1 MVSRQTRV
9 LPRPNGPGKNPPV
22 GDTNT
27 VMALSTASSSR
38 PGALGDAGIDT
49 VFGAV
54 VCAASAGVHGALVV
68 PHAREST
75 LMALAFA
82 FATVALAGAALSLA
96 LIPGPAISAAAAA
109 LLFAVAGAYLL
120 SRTSGIPGLVAH
132 PEPFDTLGTTVSL
145 LEAAA
150 AIVAVRQTTARRH

>member
-1 MVSRQTRV
+1 
-9 LPRPNGPGKNPPV
+9 
-22 GDTNT
+22 
-27 VMALSTASSSR
+27 MAISTASSSR
-38 PGALGDAGIDT
+38 RVALRATGIDT

-54 VCAASAGVHGALVV
+54 VCAASAGVHGALIV

-75 LMALAFA
+75 LMGLAFA

-96 LIPGPAISAAAAA
+96 LIPSPAISAAVAA
-109 LLFAVAGAYLL
+109 LLFAIAGTYLL
-120 SRTSGIPGLVAH
+120 SRTSGIPGLAAH

-150 AIVAVRQTTARRH
+150 AIVAVRKTTSRRH